1 MAKTIL
7 LFITLTIL
15 LAASC
20 TNSTNS
26 EQQETDS
33 LKSIENT
40 DKTIEPKKENSGKLE
55 VLIGN
60 NKLATKQLTS
70 LKDALG
76 NKDQIKS
83 MRDIENV
90 IRMRDSLISLLL
102 SDDDFNSYMEEGDRL
117 YEEFASIGI
126 TLVEAEGLY
135 FGLDQAP
142 IIEDIIEIVADEPYR
157 LKNKIENLYAQS
169 HGNEYPYYDISE
181 EMKLIPLA
189 EKMLNK
195 YPGHQYNKKIAEIL
209 NNSLSPLV
217 DVHKV
222 NGSDTKYIVGG
233 YDVNYYPGA
242 TEISFHKEFAEKQKN
257 TKYGKIVSKILKSI
271 STLEADEFDS
281 LYFVQ
286 IPAID
291 SAEAVFADEN
301 LNEMLKKLPEE
312 IKIQDSGFKYMWL
325 GIDIPH
331 VFYLR
336 NNDEVETV
344 YIYRFYDKKSPA
356 QKGLEVIQKII
367 PSAKLVG
374 YQLTEADKKN
384 KN

>member
-1 MAKTIL
+1 MKKTI
-7 LFITLTIL
+7 FSICIIFSATLACNNTTQTQNNNI
-15 LAASC
+15 
-20 TNSTNS
+20 
-26 EQQETDS
+26 DS
-33 LKSIENT
+33 VSVTTEMDENI
-40 DKTIEPKKENSGKLE
+40 KEPEGKSGKL
-55 VLIGN
+55 
-60 NKLATKQLTS
+60 
-70 LKDALG
+70 DALISDKPLIVNQLLG
-76 NKDQIKS
+76 LKNALENKDQIKS

-90 IRMRDSLISLLL
+90 LRMRDSLISLLL
-102 SDDDFNSYMEEGDRL
+102 SDDDFNKYMEEGDRL
-117 YEEFASIGI
+117 YNEFDTLGI
-126 TLVEAEGLY
+126 SVVEAEGLY

-142 IIEDIIEIVADEPYR
+142 IIEEIIEKIADEPYR

-217 DVHKV
+217 DVHQV
-222 NGSDTKYIVGG
+222 NGSDTRYIVGG

-242 TEISFHKEFAEKQKN
+242 TDISFHKDFVEKQKN
-257 TKYGKIVSKILKSI
+257 SKYGKIVSKILKSI

-286 IPAID
+286 VPAID

-301 LNEMLKKLPEE
+301 LNAMLKKLPEE
-312 IKIQDSGFKYMWL
+312 IKIQDSGFKYLWL